1 MDFFKQKTREI
12 FFWSAIE
19 RSSSQGIQLV
29 ISILI
34 ARVLLPSDYGLIAM
48 LSIFLAVAQTFV
60 ESGFGYALIQKKGRT
75 ETDFSTV
82 FYFNLAVSITFYVVL
97 FFLAPIIAD
106 FYNEPKLVLLTRVAF
121 ISLIINS
128 LAIIHGVKL
137 NIEFNFKKITLISTI
152 AVTVSGFLGLW
163 MAHAGYGVW
172 ALVFQS
178 LLNYLLILIIQ
189 WLITRWH
196 PSWVFSIKSFKELFS
211 FGSRLLFSSLLHT
224 IYNNLYSLVI
234 GKKFSSQELGCF
246 NRASTIAQFPSVNLS
261 SIIIQVIYPMQC
273 NMQDDLKQLTSNF
286 KKYLSLSCY
295 IVFPIMIGLSALA
308 EPLISILLGDKW
320 LPAVPYFQI
329 ICIANMFD
337 PIGKINGSI
346 INAKG
351 RSDFFLKAEIIKK
364 ISALSILFISIPFG
378 VIGMCY
384 GLILYALTDIAIIA
398 LFTNKLININLFS
411 QFKILFPAFLI
422 SSIMGF
428 VVYGSTFL
436 VQSSLSKLLLGI
448 SLGIIFYLGISRI
461 FRLEE
466 FDLALSLIWKNRA
479 SKK

>member
-1 MDFFKQKTREI
+1 
-12 FFWSAIE
+12 
-19 RSSSQGIQLV
+19 
-29 ISILI
+29 
-34 ARVLLPSDYGLIAM
+34 
-48 LSIFLAVAQTFV
+48 
-60 ESGFGYALIQKKGRT
+60 
-75 ETDFSTV
+75 
-82 FYFNLAVSITFYVVL
+82 
-97 FFLAPIIAD
+97 
-106 FYNEPKLVLLTRVAF
+106 
-121 ISLIINS
+121 
-128 LAIIHGVKL
+128 
-137 NIEFNFKKITLISTI
+137 
-152 AVTVSGFLGLW
+152 
-163 MAHAGYGVW
+163 
-172 ALVFQS
+172 
-178 LLNYLLILIIQ
+178 
-189 WLITRWH
+189 
-196 PSWVFSIKSFKELFS
+196 
-211 FGSRLLFSSLLHT
+211 
-224 IYNNLYSLVI
+224 
-234 GKKFSSQELGCF
+234 
-246 NRASTIAQFPSVNLS
+246 
-261 SIIIQVIYPMQC
+261 
-273 NMQDDLKQLTSNF
+273 
-286 KKYLSLSCY
+286 
-295 IVFPIMIGLSALA
+295 MIGLSALA